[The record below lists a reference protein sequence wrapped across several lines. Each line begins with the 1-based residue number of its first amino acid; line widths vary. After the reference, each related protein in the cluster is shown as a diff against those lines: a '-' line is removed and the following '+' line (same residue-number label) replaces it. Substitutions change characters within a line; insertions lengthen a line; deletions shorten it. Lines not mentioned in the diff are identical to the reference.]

1 MNANQPFCKDLF
13 TIAAMKFNTVT
24 LPLLIVTLSLQNVN
38 AFSPQS
44 PFVSSGKIESKISN
58 RDAIA
63 TTSAKLIKRSK
74 SDSITTSV
82 ALNMFELDEMVS
94 SSLSIS
100 FVTDVVVAR
109 IILLSTALILAT
121 LIVKRGT
128 EEVSVGT
135 ENNDS
140 YEVIVN
146 PTELELST
154 VETSAELPL
163 SETSDAMTVSTQAES
178 EPLVETAEAES
189 QPSEIENEE
198 KISIGSPPVI
208 TAKEKDLIQLR
219 MEVSSTVERGQEKV
233 KRLSIQETPKATLVM
248 ESTQPLK
255 EDVDYISKSPDTL
268 SIATSEESNDTGSK
282 RTKGRKRR
290 LVAKVIK
297 KVIMPWK
304 SWKSL

>member
-1 MNANQPFCKDLF
+1 
-13 TIAAMKFNTVT
+13 MKFNTVT
-24 LPLLIVTLSLQNVN
+24 LSLVIVALPLQNGN

-44 PFVSSGKIESKISN
+44 PFVSLGKIEAKISHSN

-74 SDSITTSV
+74 SDSRTPSV
-82 ALNMFELDEMVS
+82 ALNMFQIDEMVS
-94 SSLSIS
+94 SSLLIS

-140 YEVIVN
+140 YEVIAN
-146 PTELELST
+146 PTELELLT
-154 VETSAELPL
+154 IETSADLPL
-163 SETSDAMTVSTQAES
+163 SETSDAMISSVSTLVES

-189 QPSEIENEE
+189 QPSEIEIAEE
-198 KISIGSPPVI
+198 FSGGSPPVI

-219 MEVSSTVERGQEKV
+219 MEVSSTIERGQEKV
-233 KRLSIQETPKATLVM
+233 KRLSIQDIPKATLVM
-248 ESTQPLK
+248 ESTQPVN
-255 EDVDYISKSPDTL
+255 EGVNYMSKSPDSL
-268 SIATSEESNDTGSK
+268 SIETSEESNDTSSK